1 MRLRPAR
8 PACVPRITAA
18 TRRAPPHMTTRRFG
32 EHGERD
38 EATREIPAAGRA
50 ASAWRRQTNAGGAAA
65 PSTATRRT
73 AGTRSE
79 RITARPMAIR
89 APE

>member
-8 PACVPRITAA
+8 PACVPRIIAA
-18 TRRAPPHMTTRRFG
+18 TRRAPPPHMTTRRFG

-50 ASAWRRQTNAGGAAA
+50 ASACRRQTNACGAA
-65 PSTATRRT
+65 PSAATRRT
-73 AGTRSE
+73 AGTRSG
-79 RITARPMAIR
+79 RTTARPMAIR
-89 APE
+89 ARE